1 MARVFSLP
9 EEAVLHL
16 AAVHAMGNYA
26 SCALSGPAGRQSRAA
41 KVIFPGGEVQQF
53 HAPTKAAELML
64 ETPSYFLVNTRSL
77 RAGRRFSALNADEDL
92 EMANVYV
99 MFPMRRLNSF
109 VTAADMG
116 ALFLAASSAA
126 KKGGASGG
134 SRVGALPEAGEKR
147 EAEAEAAAAAAVPKL
162 NLEEIEGFSTQEF
175 MHRLSL
181 SKSKKPLLET
191 ITED

>member
-1 MARVFSLP
+1 
-9 EEAVLHL
+9 
-16 AAVHAMGNYA
+16 MGNYV
-26 SCALSGPAGRQSRAA
+26 SCTLSGPAGRQSMAA

-64 ETPSYFLVNTRSL
+64 ETPNYFLVNTQSL
-77 RAGRRFSALNADEDL
+77 RPGRRFSALNADEDL

-109 VTAADMG
+109 VTATDMG
-116 ALFLAASSAA
+116 ALFLTASSAA
-126 KKGGASGG
+126 KKGGAASGG
-134 SRVGALPEAGEKR
+134 SRVGALPEAGEER
-147 EAEAEAAAAAAVPKL
+147 EAKAAAVAAVPKL
-162 NLEEIEGFSTQEF
+162 NLEEIEGFSTPEF
-175 MHRLSL
+175 MHRLSM